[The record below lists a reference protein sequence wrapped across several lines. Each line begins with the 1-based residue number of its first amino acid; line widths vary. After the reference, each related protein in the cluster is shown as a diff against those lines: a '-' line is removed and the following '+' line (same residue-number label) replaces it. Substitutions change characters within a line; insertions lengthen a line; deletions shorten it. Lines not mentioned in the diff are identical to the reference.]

1 MTTVIYCDE
10 SCHLE
15 HDDSS
20 VMGIGCVWLSRGDV
34 RQLSL
39 ELRDIKRR
47 HRAAGELKWTKV
59 SQSRSAFYIE
69 LTDWFFRQNGINF
82 RCIIIPDKGKLDHNT
97 YNRGSHDDF
106 YYKMYFSMLN
116 KVLSPDTSH
125 DIYLDIKDT
134 RSSLKVSHL
143 SEVLC
148 NNVYDFTGE
157 MVRKIQHVRSHEL
170 ELLQLCDF
178 LLGAVVYANRGLSTN
193 PTKRLIAQKLE
204 EYHGRSLSRS
214 SALRNT
220 KFNVFVWQAR
230 G

>member
-20 VMGIGCVWLSRGDV
+20 VMGIGCVWLAKADV

-59 SQSRSAFYIE
+59 SQSRSAFYAE
-69 LTDWFFRQNGINF
+69 VTDWFFRQKGINF
-82 RCIIIPDKGKLDHNT
+82 RCIIIPDKSKLDHKT
-97 YNRGSHDDF
+97 YNQGSHDDF

-134 RSSLKVSHL
+134 RSNLKVEHL
-143 SEVLC
+143 SKVLC

-178 LLGAVVYANRGLSTN
+178 LLGAVVYSNRNLSSN
-193 PTKRLIAQKLE
+193 PTKRLITEKLIQQ
-204 EYHGRSLSRS
+204 HGRPLSKS

-220 KFNVFVWQAR
+220 KFNVFIWQAR
-230 G
+230 R